1 MTSGGSCRDGGILI
15 PWSWGFVSF
24 HSLPLHQ
31 HCSALSMW
39 AIYGTAWVNF
49 FLIFIFERKLKLL
62 RETVCLKKFIQNFFV
77 RKPDHLNVLFAHTK
91 YMCEKWLFS
100 SYNSEHGNKTIQKWI
115 CFMRIKDSK
124 KQIEI
129 GEIFLHIRCLCFII
143 NINIKGKL
151 SEYFTM
157 LFEKCF
163 PRGSILFTVV
173 LKTAFTKMFLWV

>member
-49 FLIFIFERKLKLL
+49 FLIFIFEGKLKLL
-62 RETVCLKKFIQNFFV
+62 RETVCLKKFIQKFIV
-77 RKPDHLNVLFAHTK
+77 RKLDHLNVLFAHTK

-129 GEIFLHIRCLCFII
+129 GEIFLHM
-143 NINIKGKL
+143 
-151 SEYFTM
+151 SM
-157 LFEKCF
+157 LHYQHQYKRQITRVFYNV
-163 PRGSILFTVV
+163 IW
-173 LKTAFTKMFLWV
+173 KMFSQGKYIIHCCFKNCFY